1 MNPGDANFLVRH
13 ASLRQLQIV
22 ETVARLGG
30 YTRAAEAL
38 HLSQPTVFIQ
48 VKKLSDVV
56 GLPLF
61 ERSGKTLHPTHAGL
75 RVLAAAEDVL
85 DRLGKLHHELADLKS
100 EVRGELRVAVV
111 TTGKY
116 FVPHLLGAFMHQFP
130 GVEPHMTV
138 TNRAQ
143 AIEHLTDNQHD
154 LIIMGQ
160 VPDKLEVDAHPFL
173 DNKLVVVAGPEHP
186 LARMRSIPLRRLA
199 EERFLLRERGS
210 GTRLALEKLFAKHG
224 VKLEPYM
231 ELGSSEAIK
240 QAVMG
245 GLGISVLSSYALR
258 LELARGHLVLLNVQG
273 FPLERRWH
281 AVHLRSKQLS
291 LVARSFLDFLLE
303 ESDQV
308 LAEFSRSPRR

>member
-1 MNPGDANFLVRH
+1 MKPSDGNFLVRH
-13 ASLRQLQIV
+13 TSLRQLQIV
-22 ETVARLGG
+22 EAVARLGG

-48 VKKLSDVV
+48 VKKLSETV
-56 GLPLF
+56 GMVLF
-61 ERSGKTLHPTHAGL
+61 ERSGKTLHATHGGL

-85 DRLGKLHHELADLKS
+85 DRLGQLHQELADLRS

-130 GVEPHMTV
+130 GVDPRMTV
-138 TNRAQ
+138 TNRAR
-143 AIEHLTDNQHD
+143 AIEHLADNQHD
-154 LIIMGQ
+154 LVIMGQ
-160 VPDKLEVDAHPFL
+160 VPDELEVETHPFL
-173 DNKLVVVAGPEHP
+173 DNKLVVVANPEHP
-186 LARMRSIPLRRLA
+186 LARKRSIPLRRLA

-210 GTRLALEKLFAKHG
+210 GTRLALEKLFAAEA

-245 GLGISVLSSYALR
+245 GLGISVLSTYALR
-258 LELARGHLVLLNVQG
+258 LELARSHLVVLNVKG
-273 FPLERRWH
+273 FPLERRWY
-281 AVHLRSKQLS
+281 AVHLRAKQLS

-303 ESDQV
+303 ESGQV
-308 LAEFSRSPRR
+308 LADFSQSSQR

>member
-1 MNPGDANFLVRH
+1 MIPSDENFLVRH
-13 ASLRQLQIV
+13 TSLRQLQIV

-38 HLSQPTVFIQ
+38 HLSQPTVFMQ
-48 VKKLSDVV
+48 VKKLSDTV
-56 GLPLF
+56 GMVLF

-85 DRLGKLHHELADLKS
+85 DRLGQLHHELADLKS
-100 EVRGELRVAVV
+100 EVRGKLRVAVV

-130 GVEPHMTV
+130 GVEPRMTV

-160 VPDKLEVDAHPFL
+160 VPDELEVEAHAFL
-173 DNKLVVVAGPEHP
+173 DNKLVVVANSEHP
-186 LARMRSIPLRRLA
+186 LARKRSIPLRRLA
-199 EERFLLRERGS
+199 EERFLIRERGS
-210 GTRLALEKLFAKHG
+210 GTRLALEKLFAKQG
-224 VKLEPYM
+224 VDLEPYM

-245 GLGISVLSSYALR
+245 GLGISVLSLYALR
-258 LELARGHLVLLNVQG
+258 LELARNYLALLNVQG
-273 FPLERRWH
+273 FPLERRWY

-308 LAEFSRSPRR
+308 LAEFSQTS